1 MHRAS
6 ARVDVRSSR
15 PYACHTRPV
24 RDSLHARLRKSVR
37 PICFPSQRKMHQ
49 ASQPATTPFSRVRR
63 AGRRSQEATVNTL
76 TPAEHIAS
84 NPASEA
90 RLGGCRAESRVGAH
104 SSISSAAWVTACT
117 APAACRTGSVRA
129 SGCICPARIRE
140 SAAFGRIRYPSARA
154 GQGCQSQ
161 SLRVREKRVAVLP
174 GLLSGE
180 RSVKVLKR
188 VAHWLLMVHLS
199 QVVV

>member
-1 MHRAS
+1 MHSSAQRRAGGRRRTARLAAGRPMHRAS
-6 ARVDVRSSR
+6 ARVDARSSR

-104 SSISSAAWVTACT
+104 SSISSAAWMGHSVHGTCSLSYRLCARFWMHMSC
-117 APAACRTGSVRA
+117 ADSSECGVRA
-129 SGCICPARIRE
+129 DTISI
-140 SAAFGRIRYPSARA
+140 SPSR
-154 GQGCQSQ
+154 SR
-161 SLRVREKRVAVLP
+161 LPVAVA
-174 GLLSGE
+174 SC
-180 RSVKVLKR
+180 
-188 VAHWLLMVHLS
+188 A
-199 QVVV
+199 